1 MDVSQV
7 VLLNFM
13 YHCNSKKKKE
23 TCLLFKFKLL
33 LMSINLF
40 FLNKA
45 VSLFLQKDNWDKI

>member
-13 YHCNSKKKKE
+13 YHCNSKKKE
-23 TCLLFKFKLL
+23 TCLLLKFKLL

-40 FLNKA
+40 FFNKA
-45 VSLFLQKDNWDKI
+45 VYLFLQDDCSEIYE